1 MSLFTLVIAIHAIV
15 AVAGVGLLGAI
26 PIAAAFARRSS
37 LDAPREGALLAIL
50 LRYTRWSIGIVG
62 LSGVLLE
69 LAARGA
75 FHAALWFRASVA
87 LYLFLGFS
95 HAGARRAQR
104 SGFVPSADAET
115 TRAAL
120 RRIERWGWAMCA
132 AASGIAVLMVVRPWS

>member
-1 MSLFTLVIAIHAIV
+1 MSLFTLAISIHAIA

-26 PIAAAFARRSS
+26 PIAAAFARRGG
-37 LDAPREGALLAIL
+37 LAGPREGALLAIF
-50 LRYTRWSIGIVG
+50 LRYTQWSIGIVG

-69 LAARGA
+69 IAARGA
-75 FHAALWFRASVA
+75 FHAAPWFRASVA

-95 HAGARRAQR
+95 HARARRAQR
-104 SGFVPSADAET
+104 KGLVPGADAET

-132 AASGIAVLMVVRPWS
+132 AASGIALLMIVRPFP